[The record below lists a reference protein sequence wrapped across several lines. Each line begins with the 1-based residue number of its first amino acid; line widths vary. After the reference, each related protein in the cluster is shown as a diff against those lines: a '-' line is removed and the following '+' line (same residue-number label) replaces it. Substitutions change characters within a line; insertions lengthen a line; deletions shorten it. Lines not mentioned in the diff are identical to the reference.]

1 MRSASR
7 KPVRARR
14 VKSGSGSSP
23 ILSSRAGAA
32 TPLLS
37 SPAIFDPSAVTA
49 RASRTVLADVAQIQD
64 DVHIILARSNWRAQ
78 TGTIMSGSR
87 AIGSRGDRILPVHI
101 VEEKAMAIH
110 SRHGEAVTPNSG
122 AGDAVRKAMGG
133 RGTML
138 ALLACVLLFQ

>member
-1 MRSASR
+1 MMRRPPRSTRTDTLFPYTTLFRSR
-7 KPVRARR
+7 
-14 VKSGSGSSP
+14 
-23 ILSSRAGAA
+23 
-32 TPLLS
+32 LS

-110 SRHGEAVTPNSG
+110 SRQI
-122 AGDAVRKAMGG
+122 G
-133 RGTML
+133 R
-138 ALLACVLLFQ
+138 AHV